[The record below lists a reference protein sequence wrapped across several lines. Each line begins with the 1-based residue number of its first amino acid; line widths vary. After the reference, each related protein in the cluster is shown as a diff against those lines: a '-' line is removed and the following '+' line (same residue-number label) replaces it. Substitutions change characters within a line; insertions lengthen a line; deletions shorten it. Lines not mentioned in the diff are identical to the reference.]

1 MTSMKT
7 RVLACAAAGGLLAA
21 LASPALSMTIKNADS
36 EVRNIVVTEGGE
48 RTERDILPNE
58 TVTMCEGGCFITFPN
73 GALTA
78 YEGNEDIVIKDG
90 GPSLGN

>member
-1 MTSMKT
+1 MTSISKAGL
-7 RVLACAAAGGLLAA
+7 LATAAAGLVFSLAA
-21 LASPALSMTIKNADS
+21 PALAMSITNADS

-48 RTERDILPNE
+48 RTERDILPDE